1 MSREEFFNL
10 EANPALGKKLTIGSW
25 VVTVAVWGLV
35 GLMRGPTK
43 IPLPEGV
50 TLGFLPMVHAGLNC
64 LVALFLILA
73 LVLVKQGE
81 IKLHRLSISAAMV
94 CSALFLLCYVAY
106 HFTNEETRFGGEGF
120 ARTAYFVLLI
130 SHIVLAALSLPFIL
144 QTWIYGFTNQFEK
157 HRKMAKL
164 VFPVWLYVAL
174 TGPICYLMLQPY
186 YGQ

>member
-1 MSREEFFNL
+1 MSGEEFFKL
-10 EANPALGKKLTIGSW
+10 EPNRILGKKLTIVSW
-25 VVTVAVWGLV
+25 IVTVAVWGLV

-50 TLGFLPMVHAGLNC
+50 TLDFLPMVHAGLNC

-73 LVLVKQGE
+73 LVFVKQRKIE
-81 IKLHRLSISAAMV
+81 LHRLSISSAMV

-106 HFTNEETRFGGEGF
+106 HFTNEETKFGGEGF
-120 ARTAYFVLLI
+120 ARTLYFILLI

-144 QTWIYGFTNQFEK
+144 QTWIFGFTNQFDK

>member
-1 MSREEFFNL
+1 MSGEEFFKL
-10 EANPALGKKLTIGSW
+10 EPNRILGKKLTLVSW
-25 VVTVAVWGLV
+25 IVTVAVWGLV

-50 TLGFLPMVHAGLNC
+50 TLDFLPMVHAGLNC

-73 LVLVKQGE
+73 LVFVKQRKIE
-81 IKLHRLSISAAMV
+81 LHRLSISAAMV

-106 HFTNEETRFGGEGF
+106 HFTNEETKFGGEGF
-120 ARTAYFVLLI
+120 ARTLYFILLI

-144 QTWIYGFTNQFEK
+144 QTWIFGFTNQFDK

>member
-1 MSREEFFNL
+1 MSGEEFFKL
-10 EANPALGKKLTIGSW
+10 EPNPALGKKLTIVSLI
-25 VVTVAVWGLV
+25 VTVAVWALV

-50 TLGFLPMVHAGLNC
+50 TLDFLPSVHAGLNC

-73 LVLVKQGE
+73 LVFVKQRK
-81 IKLHRLSISAAMV
+81 IQLHRLSISAAMA

-106 HFTNEETRFGGEGF
+106 HFTNEETKFGGEGF

-144 QTWIYGFTNQFEK
+144 QTWIYGFTNQFDK

>member
-1 MSREEFFNL
+1 MSGDDFFKL
-10 EANPALGKKLTIGSW
+10 EPNPVLGKKLTIVSW
-25 VVTVAVWGLV
+25 IVTVAVWGLV

-50 TLGFLPMVHAGLNC
+50 TLDFLPMVHAGLNC

-73 LVLVKQGE
+73 LVFVKQRKIE
-81 IKLHRLSISAAMV
+81 LHRLSISAAMV

-106 HFTNEETRFGGEGF
+106 HFTNEETKFGGEGF
-120 ARTAYFVLLI
+120 ARTLYFILLI

-144 QTWIYGFTNQFEK
+144 QTWIFGFTNQFDK

>member
-1 MSREEFFNL
+1 MSGDDFFKL
-10 EANPALGKKLTIGSW
+10 EPNRVLGKKLTIVSW
-25 VVTVAVWGLV
+25 IVTVAVWGLV

-50 TLGFLPMVHAGLNC
+50 TLDFLPMVHAGLNC

-73 LVLVKQGE
+73 LVFVKQRKIE
-81 IKLHRLSISAAMV
+81 LHRLSISAAMV

-106 HFTNEETRFGGEGF
+106 HFTNEETKFGGEGF
-120 ARTAYFVLLI
+120 ARTLYFILLI

-144 QTWIYGFTNQFEK
+144 QTWIFGFTNQFDK

>member
-1 MSREEFFNL
+1 MSGEEFFKL
-10 EANPALGKKLTIGSW
+10 ESNPALGKKLTIVSW

-35 GLMRGPTK
+35 GLMRSPAK
-43 IPLPEGV
+43 IPLPDGV
-50 TLGFLPMVHAGLNC
+50 TLEFLPMVHAGLNC

-73 LVLVKQGE
+73 LVFVKQKK
-81 IKLHRLSISAAMV
+81 IQLHRLSISAAMV

-106 HFTNEETRFGGEGF
+106 HFTNEETKFGGEGF
-120 ARTAYFVLLI
+120 AKTVYFVLLI

-144 QTWIYGFTNQFEK
+144 QTWIYGFTNLFEK
-157 HRKMAKL
+157 HRKMAKM